1 MAGRSTIIPFKAA
14 PGSAGSTDPPQPC
27 RELKPEH
34 FPAVSGALMDSPYN
48 GNTSLQTSTSNL
60 NASFSRP
67 VEQEEEGKFSSD
79 AIWLWVAV
87 IATIGNIV
95 VVAVVCACAF

>member
-1 MAGRSTIIPFKAA
+1 MEFSLIAA
-14 PGSAGSTDPPQPC
+14 Q
-27 RELKPEH
+27 H
-34 FPAVSGALMDSPYN
+34 FPAAFTDSPSN
-48 GNTSLQTSTSNL
+48 GNTSLQTSVSNL
-60 NASFSRP
+60 NATFSRQE
-67 VEQEEEGKFSSD
+67 EQEQDRREDKFSSD